1 MARMRRY
8 ATPALILGLLL
19 LGTVT
24 RADDFAAMR
33 QSLQNAYNA
42 GNAADRLVAVK
53 SVASFG
59 DERSVRLLVS
69 YIPKQIRLI
78 DALVAERE
86 AIRNGRSKEVGNRSP
101 GPFLLV
107 VKKKLDDEYKVIQAI
122 ETDGFAKL
130 HNKKAIKY
138 LAETA
143 LLRARHWKA
152 REMVARVLAT
162 IGGRNVIPPL
172 GKALRDKDARVKTAA
187 LLSLGALRAEEE
199 VKAILKVLEDKDWMV
214 RSAAIEA
221 LGKIRDSRAI
231 EPLLERLEAEEGILR
246 DDTAKALERIT
257 GQELGDAIQAWKA
270 WWAKNRTRVLAGE
283 RPESEPEKPP
293 PPNSAEKDR
302 YHELVIKSKRTIFI
316 IDVSESMSYS
326 TEEYQ
331 EKPKRGEISR
341 LQLAQRELART
352 LRKYGENGTFA
363 VIAFHTLVKAWRP
376 GMVKATRVMKEDSAE
391 WVEALVPTGTTN
403 IYAALELAFQMAGM
417 GVYDKYYPPAA
428 DTIYL
433 LSDGAPTN
441 EDLSADDFERI
452 LRAVREWNR
461 LGRMKIHTIG
471 LKGHSVEFMSR
482 LAKENGGTYVSK
494 E

>member
-122 ETDGFAKL
+122 ETDASRSSKTRRPSSTWPRRRCSARGTGKPVRWSPGCWP
-130 HNKKAIKY
+130 HRR
-138 LAETA
+138 AERHPA
-143 LLRARHWKA
+143 ARQ
-152 REMVARVLAT
+152 
-162 IGGRNVIPPL
+162 G
-172 GKALRDKDARVKTAA
+172 LRDKDARVKTAA